1 VCESKR
7 DSEMF
12 FSFSFLY
19 CISAVNR
26 NGAAV
31 LGEKTES
38 SFANFLLFNRNT
50 EKGRVIRNREGVR
63 VSLRVLQSCIVFCEE
78 HELLLLELKERNR
91 DSKEKRRTCCSQK
104 KPPRVRVLREFS
116 EN

>member
-31 LGEKTES
+31 LGEKTKS

-91 DSKEKRRTCCSQK
+91 DSKEKRRTCCHK
-104 KPPRVRVLREFS
+104 RNHRE
-116 EN
+116 

>member
-1 VCESKR
+1 MV
-7 DSEMF
+7 
-12 FSFSFLY
+12 
-19 CISAVNR
+19 
-26 NGAAV
+26 
-31 LGEKTES
+31 
-38 SFANFLLFNRNT
+38 LLFWERKQRVPLLIFCYLT
-50 EKGRVIRNREGVR
+50 ETQREKGRVIRNREGVR

>member
-1 VCESKR
+1 MCESKR

-12 FSFSFLY
+12 FSLSFLY

-26 NGAAV
+26 NGTAV

-50 EKGRVIRNREGVR
+50 EREREKG
-63 VSLRVLQSCIVFCEE
+63 
-78 HELLLLELKERNR
+78 
-91 DSKEKRRTCCSQK
+91 
-104 KPPRVRVLREFS
+104 
-116 EN
+116 

>member
-1 VCESKR
+1 VENKGLEAGRDLRCERESKR

-31 LGEKTES
+31 NYRETERDGEC
-38 SFANFLLFNRNT
+38 
-50 EKGRVIRNREGVR
+50 RE
-63 VSLRVLQSCIVFCEE
+63 C
-78 HELLLLELKERNR
+78 
-91 DSKEKRRTCCSQK
+91 
-104 KPPRVRVLREFS
+104 FS
-116 EN
+116 

>member
-19 CISAVNR
+19 CNSAVNR

-50 EKGRVIRNREGVR
+50 ERER
-63 VSLRVLQSCIVFCEE
+63 AS
-78 HELLLLELKERNR
+78 
-91 DSKEKRRTCCSQK
+91 DSKQRRCESFFESSSKLHCF
-104 KPPRVRVLREFS
+104 L
-116 EN
+116 